1 MHTTKEN
8 GAAEGVRGG
17 VKKIYFISG
26 GGTGGH
32 IYPALA
38 IAKALKEAGDEV
50 IFIGNAKNLEYK
62 ICVENEIEFLSVDV
76 NYMPRKFEW
85 FGLKFLFWALKTF
98 AAACVAASYIKK
110 HKPAA
115 VFATGG
121 YVSAPVLIASVFLKI
136 PYMAH
141 EADVYPGLVSRFFSK
156 WTSAVSI
163 AFDEAREKLKAR
175 NIYHFGNPV
184 REVFFKTD
192 KEASREK
199 MGFKSGPQVLLGGAR
214 KPVLLIMGGS
224 QGAKT
229 LNWAAIHVIK
239 HFAKSDKLNII
250 LQTGAKNYDD
260 LLATFGKPP
269 DNAVVMP
276 YFDDMSIPLGS
287 ADLVVARAGSLSIS
301 EICAVGVPSIL
312 VPYPYAAM
320 DHQRLN
326 SKVVESLGASIIL
339 DDADCMGETLLKLV
353 NDTIFDEG
361 KLRQMR
367 IAAKDFAKPDATKNI
382 LEKLKEISR

>member
-1 MHTTKEN
+1 MN
-8 GAAEGVRGG
+8 NAVDDG
-17 VKKIYFISG
+17 KKLYFVSG

-38 IAKALKEAGDEV
+38 ITKALRESGDDV
-50 IFIGNAKNLEYK
+50 IFIGSKKNLEYK
-62 ICVENEIEFLSVDV
+62 ICNENEIEFLSVDV

-85 FGLKFLFWALKTF
+85 LGLKFLFWMLKTF
-98 AAACVAASYIKK
+98 VAACVAASYIKK

-121 YVSAPVLIASVFLKI
+121 YVSAPVLMASIFLKI
-136 PYMAH
+136 PYMTH
-141 EADVYPGLVSRFFSK
+141 DCDVYPGLVSRFFSK
-156 WTSAVSI
+156 WSSATSV
-163 AFDEAREKLKAR
+163 AFNEARGKLKAK

-192 KEASREK
+192 KEISREK
-199 MGFKSGPQVLLGGAR
+199 MGFKSGPQVLLGAPR

-229 LNWAAIHVIK
+229 LNEAAVHLIK
-239 HFAKSDKLNII
+239 HFASSDKLNII

-260 LLATFGKPP
+260 VIAMLGEIPENTTVA
-269 DNAVVMP
+269 P
-276 YFDDMSIPLGS
+276 YFDDMSIPLAAS
-287 ADLVVARAGSLSIS
+287 DLVVSRSGSLSIS
-301 EICAVGVPSIL
+301 EICAVGLPSVL
-312 VPYPYAAM
+312 VPYPYSAA

-326 SKVVESLGASIIL
+326 AKVMENLGASTVL
-339 DDADCMGETLLKLV
+339 EDGKCDGETLLELV
-353 NDTIFDEG
+353 NNTIFDDA

-367 IAAKDFAKPDATKNI
+367 TAALDFAKPDATKNI
-382 LEKLKEISR
+382 LEKLREISK